1 MLVMSQATTSTAEAD
16 QIAAARGGDEA
27 AFERLAS
34 AYRSGLHAHC
44 YRMLGSVQDADDALQ
59 ETLLAAWRGLP
70 GFEGRSSLRSWL
82 YRIATHACLRLASGR
97 RRRVLTPDYTP
108 ARTDTCELGE
118 PVTEPVWLEPYPDLT
133 AGPDTDPEARYAER
147 ESVELAFV
155 AALQHLPASPRA
167 VLILREVL
175 QFSAADVAQMLET
188 SVASVNSSLQRARK
202 TVSARQSGSQRAEL
216 NALGD
221 QGQREL
227 VTAFVDAWERADITA
242 LVSLLAEDARFSM
255 PPLPAWFDG
264 RADIGRFMTQRMW
277 ETPWRLVPARAN
289 GQLAVACYQ
298 GSAPGAPGAP
308 ETPFRLSAI
317 NVITLRGGRIAEL
330 TGFLDPAVHRR
341 FGLAAELAGSR

>member
-1 MLVMSQATTSTAEAD
+1 VLSQATTSTAEAD
-16 QIAAARGGDEA
+16 QIAAACDGDEA

-155 AALQHLPASPRA
+155 AALQHLPPRQRA

-175 QFSAADVAQMLET
+175 QFSAAEVAGMLQA
-188 SVASVNSSLQRARK
+188 SVAAVNSSLQRARK
-202 TVSARQSGSQRAEL
+202 TMAEAQPARQRSEL
-216 NALGD
+216 DALGEP
-221 QGQREL
+221 GQREL
-227 VTAFVDAWERADITA
+227 IEAFISAWERADVAA
-242 LVSLLAEDARFSM
+242 LTTLLTRDARFAM

-264 RADIGRFMTQRMW
+264 RPDIERFMTQRMW
-277 ETPWRLVPARAN
+277 QTPWRLVPVRAN

-298 GSAPGAPGAP
+298 GARDQDSADGG
-308 ETPFRLSAI
+308 PFRLSAI
-317 NVITLRGGRIAEL
+317 NVLTLRGGRIAGL
-330 TGFLDPAVHRR
+330 TGFLDPGVHRR
-341 FGLAAELAGSR
+341 FRLAAEFR

>member
-1 MLVMSQATTSTAEAD
+1 MTDIAEAE
-16 QIAAARGGDEA
+16 QITAARDGDEA
-27 AFERLAS
+27 AFERLVA
-34 AYRSGLHAHC
+34 AYRGRLHAHC

-82 YRIATHACLRLASGR
+82 YRIATRACLRLAANR
-97 RRRVLTPDYTP
+97 RPRILNPDYAP
-108 ARTDTCELGE
+108 PRNDPHDLGE
-118 PVTEPVWLEPYPDLT
+118 MVTEPIWLEPYPDLP
-133 AGPDTDPEARYAER
+133 AGQDTDPEARLVER
-147 ESVELAFV
+147 EGVELAFV

-298 GSAPGAPGAP
+298 GSAPGAP